1 MIAATYD
8 LLVRARDQPLESF
21 ITSLRTLGPSVW
33 TLAQTLRALG
43 QTVRRSVQ
51 SVRTLGQTLLE
62 HQDKPLE
69 ALSKPLA
76 IS

>member
-21 ITSLRTLGPSVW
+21 ITSLSNIRAKRLNV
-33 TLAQTLRALG
+33 AQTLRALG